1 LERRDRVTNVVAAT
15 VGTLLTPDAIGA
27 EVRQIEPPTE
37 RETGRTPAE
46 AGELAAVMPAA
57 HSFGRRGR

>member
-1 LERRDRVTNVVAAT
+1 VVAAT